1 MGHFR
6 DRRDP
11 EQTSPQN
18 IRATPETSR
27 RLAASATLVPTW
39 WSFSRTGGKNKPT
52 EHKKTRPFVNQPKQG
67 FNLMLW
73 RELLYFADGLK
84 MGMWWVPW
92 DQRAVAFQHTPGTP
106 SGTSSPGHERPQP
119 LQRSLGP
126 GTWSETWAALGGAVR
141 MKNAREG
148 ELAACGDWCVLFT
161 MYRSSLP
168 EESGWSHFVSLAE
181 TDAAWT
187 HSHSDSFTH
196 TQQTVSLR
204 NYCQKYCRS
213 LTRGL
218 MVSTAALLCCRCS
231 FINCDMTMMNSVSIL
246 VDWWFKCGHFHP
258 CGLSRNKLP

>member
-1 MGHFR
+1 MELQQ
-6 DRRDP
+6 DRRKK
-11 EQTSPQN
+11 QAHGTQ
-18 IRATPETSR
+18 
-27 RLAASATLVPTW
+27 
-39 WSFSRTGGKNKPT
+39 
-52 EHKKTRPFVNQPKQG
+52 KTRPFVNQPKQG

-119 LQRSLGP
+119 LQRSLGT

-141 MKNAREG
+141 MENAREG

-168 EESGWSHFVSLAE
+168 KESGWSHFVSLAE

-187 HSHSDSFTH
+187 HSDSFAHTH
-196 TQQTVSLR
+196 SQQTVARR
-204 NYCQKYCRS
+204 NYCQKYCFLFDPWS
-213 LTRGL
+213 SG
-218 MVSTAALLCCRCS
+218 
-231 FINCDMTMMNSVSIL
+231 
-246 VDWWFKCGHFHP
+246 
-258 CGLSRNKLP
+258 